1 MNKQLTTIIVMI
13 CALSVLT
20 APATAQ
26 QRKARQQRSAQA
38 PPAKPALTVV
48 NNPVPTYLSGE
59 VNVLVRGDENP
70 IIRLQMVANGQT
82 LVEFPAKDRI
92 FKVNPADPDLVT
104 IEDSP
109 TKERDRYILLRS
121 GKQFLPSGPGPGG
134 SSAATSMLVQMTSG
148 MVVTLLIYPVRELEQ
163 VVHRCVV
170 RYDREAI
177 VSARQ
182 AAGLAV
188 NLEKLEAEEKAKPI
202 ITSLQFAQPFNA
214 ASVAQI
220 QAAAQPSIKSD
231 ALPAPIAGTKT
242 PKPECDATGFAPPVA
257 RATQIKLPE
266 NNGTSPDIWERVGDG
281 KMKWS
286 RAQHGLKAAAQTRTL
301 DAKQRLVA
309 VSVRN
314 TLSVPLKIAPEQ
326 PELFI
331 QTLDDKGRILQVEPI
346 KLLKTETTHPNQLLT
361 PGEIARYVIAYEPPI
376 LGAKQRLCVAVAQTN
391 AADEPIMI
399 ELTTGTR

>member
-48 NNPVPTYLSGE
+48 NNPAPTYLSGE

-121 GKQFLPSGPGPGG
+121 GKQFLPSGPGSGG

-188 NLEKLEAEEKAKPI
+188 NLERLEEDEKPKPALV
-202 ITSLQFAQPFNA
+202 SLQFAQPFNA
-214 ASVAQI
+214 ASVTQI
-220 QAAAQPSIKSD
+220 QATAQPPD
-231 ALPAPIAGTKT
+231 EPNALPASAANTKT
-242 PKPECDATGFAPPVA
+242 SVTECDATGFAPPVA
-257 RATQIKLPE
+257 RATPIKLPKE
-266 NNGTSPDIWERVGDG
+266 NGTAPDIWERVGDG

-286 RAQHGLKAAAQTRTL
+286 RAQHGLKAAAQMRTL
-301 DAKQRLVA
+301 NASQRLVA

-314 TLSVPLKIAPEQ
+314 TLSVPLKIAPNQ

-331 QTLDDKGRILQVEPI
+331 QTLDDKGRILQVEPV
-346 KLLKTETTHPNQLLT
+346 KLLKTETTHPNHFLT
-361 PGEIARYVIAYEPPI
+361 PGEIARYAISYEAPI

>member
-48 NNPVPTYLSGE
+48 NNPAPTYLSGE

-121 GKQFLPSGPGPGG
+121 GKQFLPSGPSSGG

-148 MVVTLLIYPVRELEQ
+148 MVVTLLVYPVRELEQ

-170 RYDREAI
+170 RYDRDAI

-188 NLEKLEAEEKAKPI
+188 NLERQEVEEKPKPAI
-202 ITSLQFAQPFNA
+202 ASLQFAQPFNA
-214 ASVAQI
+214 ESVAQI
-220 QAAAQPSIKSD
+220 QATVEPNAQPTSTTN
-231 ALPAPIAGTKT
+231 TKT
-242 PKPECDATGFAPPVA
+242 PTVECDATGFASPVA
-257 RATQIKLPE
+257 RATQIKLPKE
-266 NNGTSPDIWERVGDG
+266 DGTAPDIWERVGDG

-301 DAKQRLVA
+301 NANQRLVA

-314 TLSVPLKIAPEQ
+314 TLSVPMKIAPNQ

-331 QTLDDKGRILQVEPI
+331 QTLDDKGRVLQVEPV
-346 KLLKTETTHPNQLLT
+346 KLLKTETTHPHHFLT
-361 PGEIARYVIAYEPPI
+361 PGEIARYAISYEVPI

>member
-1 MNKQLTTIIVMI
+1 MNKQFTTTIVMI
-13 CALSVLT
+13 CALSLLAV
-20 APATAQ
+20 PASAQ
-26 QRKARQQRSAQA
+26 QRKAHTRRSAQA
-38 PPAKPALTVV
+38 PPKQPALTIVH
-48 NNPVPTYLSGE
+48 NPAPTYLSGE
-59 VNVLVRGDENP
+59 VNVLVSGDENP
-70 IIRLQMVANGQT
+70 IIRLQMVANGQS
-82 LVEFPAKDRI
+82 LIEFPAKDRI

-121 GKQFLPSGPGPGG
+121 SKQFLPSGPASGG
-134 SSAATSMLVQMTSG
+134 SSAATSLLVQMTSG

-188 NLEKLEAEEKAKPI
+188 NLEKQEAEEKPKAAI
-202 ITSLQFAQPFNA
+202 ATLQFAQPFNA

-220 QAAAQPSIKSD
+220 QAAAQTPVNSD
-231 ALPAPIAGTKT
+231 APPAAVTNK
-242 PKPECDATGFAPPVA
+242 KAPESECGLTGYAPPVA
-257 RATQIKLPE
+257 RATQIKLPQ

-286 RAQHGLKAAAQTRTL
+286 RAQHGLKAAAQTRSL
-301 DAKQRLVA
+301 DATQRLVA

-331 QTLDDKGRILQVEPI
+331 QTLDDKGRILQVELV
-346 KLLKTETTHPNQLLT
+346 KSLKMETTHPNQLLT

-399 ELTTGTR
+399 ELTAGTR